1 MASKYLAAQSRYGLG
16 AEHIFTLLGI
26 CLGVMA
32 LITVSSVMNGFRE
45 DISGRIVGTL
55 SQMRLSGKDGDRIV
69 DYEALVDKVEA
80 EGFKAAPVLR
90 LELMLK
96 SEAGANPAVCFGIDA
111 IRQQGISPV
120 LSRAVA
126 GEGILAGE
134 LDPTLFNKE
143 GGIVLGAG
151 LAQSLGVYLGDD
163 ILLISPNLSTPS
175 AFGLLPQLKKLK
187 VQAIFGAGMPEYDQ
201 NFCYIP
207 LAVAQEMSA
216 AGAQVDYL
224 EIRGADHAQ
233 SRKYIKRLAPLF
245 PQYELED
252 WSSFDRS
259 LYFAIRFEKFLMFVI
274 LLFMFIIASFNLTG
288 SLLKI
293 ISQKK
298 RELGLLKALGYEDAD
313 LRRLFLLQG
322 LILCTLGI
330 LLGIILALILLGI
343 QASTGLI
350 KLSGHI
356 VLPVHI
362 QLLDFVIVITISYIL
377 TIISVQW
384 PLKQLSEI
392 DAVELIRRNV

>member
-1 MASKYLAAQSRYGLG
+1 MAGKYLAARSRYRLG

-32 LITVSSVMNGFRE
+32 LLTVSSVMNGFRE

-55 SQMRLSGKDGDRIV
+55 SQMRLSGKDGALIA
-69 DYEALVDKVEA
+69 DYAAIIQKAEAR
-80 EGFKAAPVLR
+80 GFKAAPVLR
-90 LELMLK
+90 LEMMLK
-96 SEAGANPAVCFGIDA
+96 SESGASPAVCFGIDA
-111 IRQQGISPV
+111 MQQQRLSPV
-120 LSRAVA
+120 LNRAVS

-134 LDPTLFNKE
+134 LNPVLFEE

-151 LAQSLGVYLGDD
+151 LAQSLGVYLGDE
-163 ILLISPNLSTPS
+163 ILLISPNFNMPT
-175 AFGLLPQLKKLK
+175 AFGLLPRLKRLK

-207 LAVAQEMSA
+207 LAIAQEIAM
-216 AGAQVDYL
+216 AGAQVDYI
-224 EIRGADHAQ
+224 EIKGADHSQ
-233 SRKYIKRLAPLF
+233 SRKYIRQLAPLF
-245 PQYELED
+245 PEYELED

-293 ISQKK
+293 ISQKR
-298 RELGLLKALGYEDAD
+298 RELGLLKAIGYEDRD

-330 LLGIILALILLGI
+330 VLGVALALILLGI

-350 KLSGHI
+350 RLSGNI

-362 QLLDFVIVITISYIL
+362 QFVDFVFVITISYIL

-384 PLKQLSEI
+384 PLKELKEI
-392 DAVELIRRNV
+392 DAVEMIRRNI

>member
-1 MASKYLAAQSRYGLG
+1 MAAQSRWGLG

-55 SQMRLSGKDGDRIV
+55 SQMRLSGKDGARIE
-69 DYEALVDKVEA
+69 DYEKLIRQVEA
-80 EGFKAAPVLR
+80 EGFKAAPVVR

-96 SEAGANPAVCFGIDA
+96 SESEASPAVCFGIDA
-111 IRQQGISPV
+111 VRQQRLSPV
-120 LSRAVA
+120 LNRAEA

-134 LDPTLFNKE
+134 LEPGLFQEE
-143 GGIVLGAG
+143 GGIILGAG
-151 LAQSLGVYLGDD
+151 LAQNLGVYLGDEV
-163 ILLISPNLSTPS
+163 LLISPNFSIPT
-175 AFGLLPQLKKLK
+175 AFGLLPQLRRLT

-207 LAVAQEMSA
+207 LEIAQAMSG
-216 AGAQVDYL
+216 AGMQVDYL
-224 EIRGADHAQ
+224 ELKGAEHSQ

-245 PQYELED
+245 PDYELED

-298 RELGLLKALGYEDAD
+298 RELGLLKAIGYEDRE

-330 LLGIILALILLGI
+330 ALGIVLSLILLGI

-350 KLSGHI
+350 RLSGHI